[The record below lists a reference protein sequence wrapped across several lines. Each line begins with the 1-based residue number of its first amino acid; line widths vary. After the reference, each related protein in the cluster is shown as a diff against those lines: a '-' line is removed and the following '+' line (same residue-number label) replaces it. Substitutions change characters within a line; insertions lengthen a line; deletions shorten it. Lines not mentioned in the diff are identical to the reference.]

1 MEKGGD
7 PAVPDVDK
15 KIIKENI
22 LIKPVRPY
30 IYGIYSSLTENAKI
44 IGEFELM
51 PHADWTTT
59 SPMPQ
64 RYLHFGGDE
73 SIRAFQKA
81 QGSSQMRKLLLLA
94 VITTRRI

>member
-51 PHADWTTT
+51 PPCRLDHHKSYASKILTLWW
-59 SPMPQ
+59 
-64 RYLHFGGDE
+64 R
-73 SIRAFQKA
+73 
-81 QGSSQMRKLLLLA
+81 
-94 VITTRRI
+94 